1 MSSRSASRKGTVVD
15 AVIET
20 TNLTKRYGRTT
31 ALKDCSL
38 TVRTGEVMGF
48 LGPNGAGKSTMINVL
63 LGFARPT
70 SGVATIF
77 GENCTTSAA
86 RVHQRLAAVPSD
98 VTLWPNLTGGET
110 LDLFANLHGA
120 VDSAYRD
127 LLTHRFELDPT
138 MKVRAY
144 SKGNRQKV
152 LLIGALM
159 TRADLLILD
168 EPTTGLDPL
177 MEQAFRSSIAEAA
190 DRGQTVFLSSHI
202 MSEVEALCDR
212 VAILRNGEL
221 VEVGAPHELHHLGGR
236 HLDVRFNGIVPDL
249 SRIPGVSNFTVQAN
263 RARFEVRGALHPILD
278 ALAASD
284 VISLD
289 VREPSLEEVF
299 LEHYGERS

>member
-1 MSSRSASRKGTVVD
+1 MSSRSSSREGTVVD

-20 TNLTKRYGRTT
+20 TNLTKRYGHTT

-38 TVRTGEVMGF
+38 SVHAGEVMGF

-70 SGVATIF
+70 SGIATIF
-77 GENCTTSAA
+77 GENCTTRAA
-86 RVHQRLAAVPSD
+86 RIHRRLAAVPSD
-98 VTLWPNLTGGET
+98 VTLWPSLTGGET
-110 LDLFANLHGA
+110 LDLFANLHET
-120 VDSAYRD
+120 VDPTYRD
-127 LLTHRFELDPT
+127 VLVDRFALDPT
-138 MKVRAY
+138 VKVRAY
-144 SKGNRQKV
+144 SNGNRQKV

-177 MEQAFRSSIAEAA
+177 MEQAFRSSILEAA

-212 VAILRNGEL
+212 VAILRSGAL
-221 VEVGAPHELHHLGGR
+221 IDVGTLHDLHHLGGR
-236 HLDVRFNGIVPDL
+236 HMDVRFNGIVPDL

-263 RARFEVRGALHPILD
+263 RARFEVRGDLHPILD

-284 VISLD
+284 VLGLD
-289 VREPSLEEVF
+289 VREPSLEEIF
-299 LEHYGERS
+299 LAHYGDES